1 MQIIFNGK
9 SYGNPED
16 MSANDRAAY
25 DQMQKIFVDAN
36 GNGIPDFLEGDVAKN
51 VMTAFTSN
59 VNFNGQ
65 VYNSLDELPEPARK
79 KVQEAFA
86 KLNQM
91 GIVNAGNFTPPS
103 ATQSDLAFQR
113 SEPVV
118 QAGQLMEEVNPNRW
132 LIVVAAL
139 GGMLICGLA
148 IAAFFLL
155 QN

>member
-9 SYGNPED
+9 SYSKPED
-16 MSANDRAAY
+16 MPASEREAFN
-25 DQMQKIFVDAN
+25 QMQKIFVDAN
-36 GNGIPDFLEGDVAKN
+36 GNGIPDFLEGDMVKN

-59 VNFNGQ
+59 VNFQGK

-86 KLNQM
+86 KLNQL
-91 GIVNAGNFTPPS
+91 GIVNAADLTPPN

-113 SEPVV
+113 SEPAV
-118 QAGQLMEEVNPNRW
+118 QAGQLMNEENPNRW
-132 LIVVAAL
+132 LIVVSAL
-139 GGMLICGLA
+139 GGMLICGLV

-155 QN
+155 RN